1 MVSSSAHAAAS
12 LLSRSWLEID
22 SPTIQ
27 SIGSS
32 NLEDAQVTEID
43 RLRALAYALLIG
55 FPSGFIAAL
64 YFVRWVRC
72 KECCQKY
79 DKASNSD
86 KL

>member
-1 MVSSSAHAAAS
+1 MI
-12 LLSRSWLEID
+12 LN
-22 SPTIQ
+22 
-27 SIGSS
+27 IGSS
-32 NLEDAQVTEID
+32 NLADAQVTEID
-43 RLRALAYALLIG
+43 HLRVLAYALLMG

-64 YFVRWVRC
+64 YFVRWTRC